1 VNPDCP
7 RLIQAPVRLKARTK
21 PVTAAVHHGYH
32 AGVAAYGLLSDY
44 DQPISSHRWQS
55 AS

>member
-1 VNPDCP
+1 MNPDCP
-7 RLIQAPVRLKARTK
+7 RLIQAPMRLKARTK
-21 PVTAAVHHGYH
+21 PVTAAVHHGFH

-44 DQPISSHRWQS
+44 DQPIHSRRWQS